1 MAIIDRNSILFEGPL
16 TASTTGTAVALN
28 ALKLPGRMEPMP
40 LRLSV
45 TQAFKPEEVQSLTIG
60 LEEADAAS
68 GPWAAVTGAA
78 VSVPNTA
85 ENPALTAGARPY
97 QRFLPQGVRKSW
109 LRLTFTLTLV
119 SGKSV
124 TQGRIFSAL
133 LREEDLP
140 YEKALTV
147 G

>member
-16 TASTTGTAVALN
+16 TASATGPAVALN

-45 TQAFKPEEVQSLTIG
+45 TQGFKPEEVQSLTIG
-60 LEEADAAS
+60 LEEADTAS
-68 GPWAAVTGAA
+68 GPWTSVAGTT
-78 VSVPNTA
+78 VSVPHSS
-85 ENPALTAGARPY
+85 ENPALAAGARPY
-97 QRFLPQGVRKSW
+97 HRFLPQGVRKSW
-109 LRLTFTLTLV
+109 LRLTFTLTPV

-124 TQGRIFSAL
+124 TQGSIFSAL

-140 YEKALTV
+140 YEKALMA

>member
-16 TASTTGTAVALN
+16 TASGTGPAVALN

-45 TQAFKPEEVQSLTIG
+45 TQGFKPEEVQSLTIG
-60 LEEADAAS
+60 LEEADTAS
-68 GPWAAVTGAA
+68 GPWTSVAGAT
-78 VSVPNTA
+78 VSVSHTS
-85 ENPALTAGARPY
+85 ENPALAAGSRPY
-97 QRFLPQGVRKSW
+97 QRFLPQGMRKGW
-109 LRLTFTLTLV
+109 LRLTFALTPV

-124 TQGRIFSAL
+124 TQGSIFAAL

-140 YEKALTV
+140 YEKALMV

>member
-16 TASTTGTAVALN
+16 TASITGTAVALN

-60 LEEADAAS
+60 LDEADAAS
-68 GPWAAVTGAA
+68 GPWAAVAGAA

-97 QRFLPQGVRKSW
+97 HRFLPQGVRKSW
-109 LRLTFTLTLV
+109 LRLTFTLTPV

>member
-16 TASTTGTAVALN
+16 TANATGTAVALN

-45 TQAFKPEEVQSLTIG
+45 TQGFKPEEVQSLTIG
-60 LEEADAAS
+60 LEEADTAS
-68 GPWAAVTGAA
+68 GPWT
-78 VSVPNTA
+78 SVPGATVNVPHTA
-85 ENPALTAGARPY
+85 ENPALAEGARPY
-97 QRFLPQGVRKSW
+97 HRFLPQGVRKSW
-109 LRLTFTLTLV
+109 LRLTFELTPV
-119 SGKSV
+119 SGKTV

-140 YEKALTV
+140 YEKALMV

>member
-1 MAIIDRNSILFEGPL
+1 MAIIDRNSIFFEGPL

-28 ALKLPGRMEPMP
+28 GLKLPGRMEPMP

-45 TQAFKPEEVQSLTIG
+45 TQAFKPEEVQSLIIG
-60 LEEADAAS
+60 LEEADIAS
-68 GPWAAVTGAA
+68 GPWAAVAGAA
-78 VSVPNTA
+78 VSVPNTT

-97 QRFLPQGVRKSW
+97 HRFLPQGVRKSW
-109 LRLTFTLTLV
+109 LRLTFTLTPV